1 MRRKRGKKRHYT
13 RGKEGMIRHQLRM
26 GRYQQFSLG
35 ASEDAEEEEAGVY
48 PSQGEVL
55 KKVWLRHF

>member
-13 RGKEGMIRHQLRM
+13 REKEGMIIHQLRK
-26 GRYQQFSLG
+26 GRYQQVSLG

-55 KKVWLRHF
+55 KFA